1 MLITEASY
9 VIQKTR
15 TGHEFELG
23 HKRAHECNFVYSVSI
38 ARNSCLVPMLL
49 PEHPA
54 GQRRRS
60 PAHASRRPESGARHG
75 ERVDTEVRN
84 LFAERGLVDHL
95 VDVCSQPRP
104 FLLQQKP
111 CSHLRRQRPEPS
123 FAVNLASVGRPA
135 RRASSSWRSRLASFL
150 TPEQVT
156 DGDFYSI
163 SIADYSDTQDGL
175 GYSGVGGAS
184 ITDGLSNTRSSASSI
199 TPMSE
204 STTSL
209 HRNLLRLLHD
219 PIYPPQLSVA
229 LHYHNSHPIRIR
241 SARSY
246 NLLLEVAI
254 RSTYLS
260 TARRLFTEMRT
271 YDISGNIETLKLHVR
286 LLVLTGHWTAAWD
299 MAIRSPSHQ
308 YPRSRLAGLG
318 SVKRGKEILYLSG
331 SSYFVLGNELH
342 PIDHALSEDL
352 ADSLADSKTIQA
364 SQFRKLMTA
373 VPKLTPKES
382 AKVPVRVI
390 YHMAMTMLRLG
401 QRGSAREI
409 VDTYLRS
416 LSPNAPYRRWRA
428 CLDVVHLFVRFTPT
442 SRGLKRH
449 HEALQS
455 CQELLNCHSSLC
467 ATSTTLHLLLGTL
480 HRTLHCGTA
489 GYKLLCAFK
498 SKWGPRVE
506 DRRVRR
512 KIASY
517 ALKEGR
523 LDIVKLMIDAEKGSR
538 VEYGVWRTQTEALGS
553 SSRVPTRRCRRRV
566 LLAGRGKEEAKW
578 RKLISKVRKKLGE

>member
-1 MLITEASY
+1 MVLVGRSRE
-9 VIQKTR
+9 
-15 TGHEFELG
+15 
-23 HKRAHECNFVYSVSI
+23 RAN
-38 ARNSCLVPMLL
+38 
-49 PEHPA
+49 
-54 GQRRRS
+54 
-60 PAHASRRPESGARHG
+60 G
-75 ERVDTEVRN
+75 ERVDTE
-84 LFAERGLVDHL
+84 
-95 VDVCSQPRP
+95 PRP

-135 RRASSSWRSRLASFL
+135 RRASSSWRSRPASFL

-260 TARRLFTEMRT
+260 TARRLFAEMRT

-318 SVKRGKEILYLSG
+318 SVKRGKEIPLPVWLELFRSRKRT
-331 SSYFVLGNELH
+331 SSNRRQASFQ
-342 PIDHALSEDL
+342 HALSEDL

-364 SQFRKLMTA
+364 SQFRKLMTT

-538 VEYGVWRTQTEALGS
+538 VEYGVWHTQTEALGS
-553 SSRVPTRRCRRRV
+553 SSRVPTRRYRRRV